1 MGFIDNAPADLVGLT
16 GAQFDALMGESEDD
30 FDAEAAA
37 ELIPLAWIESLGDAG
52 TKTGDE
58 PVSLGFVPSP
68 GSASADRLRER
79 ILDCTDA
86 NWLLVLAV
94 NHPEW
99 AEHAM
104 RQIAALCKAT
114 PTWANWLQ
122 HCQDVNDEQREA
134 A

>member
-1 MGFIDNAPADLVGLT
+1 MNA
-16 GAQFDALMGESEDD
+16 AQFSAAERSYEARLFAEIEQDGDD

-37 ELIPLAWIESLGDAG
+37 ELIPAAWLEAMGDAG
-52 TKTGDE
+52 TKTSDT
-58 PVSLGFVPSP
+58 PVDLGFVPSP

-94 NHPEW
+94 NHPAW

-104 RQIAALCKAT
+104 RQFAALCKAT
-114 PTWANWLQ
+114 PTWSNWLQ
-122 HCQDVNDEQREA
+122 NCQDVHDEQQVA